1 MTPFEEQLKQAL
13 TRREPG
19 SDFTARVLAKV
30 EERPVRQA
38 AGSPLEWLRQWRMW
52 RMAAAVAALLVM
64 SGSVA
69 YKEHERTVRGEA
81 AKEKLLLALQIAG
94 SELHDARQHVMGIE
108 ITEREQ

>member
-1 MTPFEEQLKQAL
+1 
-13 TRREPG
+13 
-19 SDFTARVLAKV
+19 
-30 EERPVRQA
+30 
-38 AGSPLEWLRQWRMW
+38 
-52 RMAAAVAALLVM
+52 M

-81 AKEKLLLALQIAG
+81 AKDKLLLALQIAG